1 MKKLELETS
10 VKPPEYVIR
19 VQVQGKK
26 LTQQRHIPLGP
37 KPVSI
42 TASET
47 IIALRSMK
55 SELSKNDLQLTNT
68 AFDKAEKWVNQVA
81 QNGGIGPIG
90 SKSFTNKGVN
100 PNDARVDVEILRGHN
115 LTPP

>member
-1 MKKLELETS
+1 MLETS
-10 VKPPEYVIR
+10 VKPQWYVVR
-19 VQVQGKK
+19 VQIQGKK
-26 LTQQRHIPLGP
+26 LTQQIHIPLGP
-37 KPVSI
+37 KNLSI

-47 IIALRSMK
+47 IGTLRSMK
-55 SELSKNDLQLTNT
+55 SELSKNDLRLTDT